1 MEEELSMQI
10 NKLTKE
16 IYSDK
21 TIPLAP
27 SGRLSLFTYE
37 LAINL
42 YFQKKHPHD
51 LNVDAWLEKVRRF
64 IELNKSNLIKISI
77 SRFDEKDLNVSLESM
92 ATLMSLIAFSNQNIL
107 YFNAACRISDAID
120 IHYGKKP
127 WTNPEAVIFVKKLV
141 SFPSFF
147 IGKSYEA

>member
-1 MEEELSMQI
+1 M
-10 NKLTKE
+10 
-16 IYSDK
+16 
-21 TIPLAP
+21 
-27 SGRLSLFTYE
+27 
-37 LAINL
+37 
-42 YFQKKHPHD
+42 
-51 LNVDAWLEKVRRF
+51 NVNAWLEKVRRF

-77 SRFDEKDLNVSLESM
+77 SRFDEKYLNVSLESM

-107 YFNAACRISDAID
+107 YFNAACRIYDAID

-127 WTNPEAVIFVKKLV
+127 WINPEAAIFVKKLV